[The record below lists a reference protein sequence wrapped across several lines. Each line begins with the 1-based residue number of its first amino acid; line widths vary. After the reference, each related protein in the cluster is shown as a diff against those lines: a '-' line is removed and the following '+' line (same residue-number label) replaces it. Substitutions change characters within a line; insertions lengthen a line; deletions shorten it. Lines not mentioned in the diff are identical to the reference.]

1 MDVLPTL
8 KLKEAKLICG
18 LHGSHMAKAEDG
30 YGREGSGKGP

>member
-1 MDVLPTL
+1 MDVPPTL
-8 KLKEAKLICG
+8 KLSGAKLICG